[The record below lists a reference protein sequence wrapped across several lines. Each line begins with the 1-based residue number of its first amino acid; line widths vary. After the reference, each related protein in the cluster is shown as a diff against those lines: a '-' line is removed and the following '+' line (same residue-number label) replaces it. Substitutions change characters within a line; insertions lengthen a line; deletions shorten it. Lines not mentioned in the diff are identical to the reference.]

1 MYSAPTRAPGE
12 RVGKRVLTPFCFPD
26 SILQTAAAAAV
37 LHFGGYSMSHVMN
50 TYARQPVAF
59 ARGQGVWLWDE
70 AGKKY
75 LDALAGIAVNT
86 LGHNH
91 PRLVRALSEQIAR
104 VIHTSNLFRIPV
116 QEAAADRVAAITGLD
131 EVFFC
136 NSGLEANECALK
148 VARKYGHDRG
158 VAEPA
163 IIVMEKA
170 FHGRSLAT
178 LSATGSRKVQ
188 AGFEPLVQGFVRVP
202 LNDLEAVRQVAAH
215 NRNVVAV
222 FIEPI
227 QGEGG
232 INVARLEY
240 LRGLKEICDRH
251 EWLFMSDEVQCG
263 LGRTGKWFVYQHA
276 GFLPDV
282 VPLAK
287 GLGSGVPVGAC
298 VTGGRAKG
306 VFKPGNHGSTFGGNP
321 LAMTAVVTTIDTMR
335 DENLLASALK
345 VGDAI
350 REGLAAGLAGAAGVT
365 EVRGRGL
372 MLGVELNRPCGEIVA
387 RALDAGLVLNVTADN
402 VVRLLPALI
411 MSESEGREVVE
422 RLVPLIREFL
432 AQPAKA
438 A

>member
-1 MYSAPTRAPGE
+1 
-12 RVGKRVLTPFCFPD
+12 
-26 SILQTAAAAAV
+26 
-37 LHFGGYSMSHVMN
+37 MN

-59 ARGQGVWLWDE
+59 VRGEGVWLWDE

-86 LGHNH
+86 LGYNH
-91 PRLVRALSEQIAR
+91 PRLTRALNERISSG
-104 VIHTSNLFRIPV
+104 VLHTSNLWRIPA
-116 QEAAADRVAAITGLD
+116 QEAAADRVAEITGLD

-136 NSGLEANECALK
+136 NSGLEANEAAIK
-148 VARKYGHDRG
+148 VARKYGHERG

-188 AGFEPLVQGFVRVP
+188 AGFEPLVSGFVRVP
-202 LNDLEAVRQVAAH
+202 LNDLDAVRQVAEH
-215 NRNVVAV
+215 NKNVVAV
-222 FIEPI
+222 FVEPI

-232 INVARLEY
+232 INVSRLEY
-240 LRGLKEICDRH
+240 LRGLKEICDRNQ
-251 EWLFMSDEVQCG
+251 WLFMSDEVQCG

-298 VTGGRAKG
+298 VVGGRAKG

-321 LAMTAVVTTIDTMR
+321 LAMTAVVATIDTIK
-335 DENLLASALK
+335 EEGLLANAAR
-345 VGDAI
+345 VGEVI
-350 REGLAAGLAGAAGVT
+350 RGGLPRRDGVA
-365 EVRGRGL
+365 EVRGMGL
-372 MLGVELNRPCGEIVA
+372 MIGVELARPCGELV
-387 RALDAGLVLNVTADN
+387 RQALDAGLVINVTADN
-402 VVRLLPALI
+402 VVRMLPPLVMNEAEAREVLARLLPLLEA
-411 MSESEGREVVE
+411 
-422 RLVPLIREFL
+422 FL
-432 AQPAKA
+432 DKRA
-438 A
+438 AA

>member
-1 MYSAPTRAPGE
+1 
-12 RVGKRVLTPFCFPD
+12 
-26 SILQTAAAAAV
+26 
-37 LHFGGYSMSHVMN
+37 MSHVMN
-50 TYARQPVAF
+50 TYARLPVAF
-59 ARGQGVWLWDE
+59 VRGQGVWLYDA
-70 AGKKY
+70 AGKQY

-86 LGHNH
+86 LGHAH
-91 PRLVRALSEQIAR
+91 PRLVHALTEQIGR
-104 VIHTSNLFRIPV
+104 IMHTSNLFQIPL
-116 QEAAADRVAAITGLD
+116 QEQAADRIAAITGLD

-136 NSGLEANECALK
+136 NSGLEANEAAIK

-158 VAEPA
+158 IAEPA

-202 LNDLEAVRQVAAH
+202 LNDLEAVRQVAER

-222 FIEPI
+222 FVEPI

-232 INVARLEY
+232 INVSRLEY
-240 LRGLKEICDRH
+240 LRGLKEICDRN

-276 GFLPDV
+276 GIQADV

-298 VTGGRAKG
+298 VVGGRAKG
-306 VFKPGNHGSTFGGNP
+306 VLKPGNHGSTFGGNP
-321 LAMTAVVTTIDTMR
+321 LAMCAVVTTLDTMKEE
-335 DENLLASALK
+335 DLLANALK

-350 REGLAAGLAGAAGVT
+350 REGLVAALDGLAGVVEA
-365 EVRGRGL
+365 RGMGMMIGL
-372 MLGVELNRPCGEIVA
+372 ELDRPCGEIVNTALA
-387 RALDAGLVLNVTADN
+387 RGLVVNVTAEN
-402 VVRLLPALI
+402 VIRILPPLV
-411 MSESEGREVVE
+411 MSEAEGRQVVG
-422 RLVPLIREFL
+422 RLAPIVREFL
-432 AQPAKA
+432 GQPSAHA
-438 A
+438 AAPAAAAR